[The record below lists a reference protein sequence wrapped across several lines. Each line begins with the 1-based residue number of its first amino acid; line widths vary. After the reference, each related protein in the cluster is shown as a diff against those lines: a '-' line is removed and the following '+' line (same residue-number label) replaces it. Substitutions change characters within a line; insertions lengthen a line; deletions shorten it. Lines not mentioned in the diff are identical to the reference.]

1 MAEWISV
8 ENGLPEDGNYITFT
22 NANGKDNGV
31 IAQKLVTTTIR
42 GQKVRRWEWN
52 ARVSPWIVTH
62 YMRLP
67 EPPRTSK
74 ERGEYDG

>member
-8 ENGLPEDGNYITFT
+8 ENGFPEDGNYITFT

-31 IAQKLVTTTIR
+31 IAQKLVTVTIR
-42 GQKVRRWEWN
+42 GQKIRRWEWN
-52 ARVSPWIVTH
+52 GRVSPWIVTH

-67 EPPRTSK
+67 EPPRTPK
-74 ERGEYDG
+74 ERGGEK

>member
-1 MAEWISV
+1 MGEWISV

-42 GQKVRRWEWN
+42 RKTVRRWEWN
-52 ARVSPWIVTH
+52 YRVSPWIVTH
-62 YMRLP
+62 YMPLP
-67 EPPRTSK
+67 APPEAEK
-74 ERGEYDG
+74 

>member
-1 MAEWISV
+1 MAEWISI

-22 NANGKDNGV
+22 NANGKNNGV

-52 ARVSPWIVTH
+52 CRISPWIVTH

-67 EPPRTSK
+67 EPPRTPK
-74 ERGEYDG
+74 ERGGEK